1 LHFSSKEEEMQ
12 KTQWIVRV
20 ALLVAAAGASAGG
33 VQAQTPQR
41 VEALTR
47 QAEVVFRG
55 TVERVAAA
63 NLSVVEPAADTAVVR
78 IDELLKAP
86 ADVRDF
92 VGREVTVKLRTPD
105 SVKPGTK
112 AVFFATTW
120 LYGES
125 LGLVEV
131 GRVRDSGPGL
141 RTEVA
146 AASRRIYEDEVR
158 QHIAGAAL
166 VVAGKVVETRPAPPS
181 AQRSEHDPNW
191 WEAVIRVDS
200 VIKGQA
206 AEHIVLLYPHSM
218 DVMWF
223 NAPKPQVGWDAVWLL
238 SAAEGELMRGRAG
251 VYTAL
256 EPWRIMSRDDAGLVR
271 RLVRP

>member
-1 LHFSSKEEEMQ
+1 MQ
-12 KTQWIVRV
+12 RSQWTVGV
-20 ALLVAAAGASAGG
+20 ALLVAAVGMTAGSASA
-33 VQAQTPQR
+33 QPPQR
-41 VEALTR
+41 VDALTR

-55 TVERVAAA
+55 TVQRVAAA

-78 IDELLKAP
+78 IDELLKSP
-86 ADVRDF
+86 ADLRDF
-92 VGREVTVKLRTPD
+92 AGREVTVKLRTPD
-105 SVKPGTK
+105 SVKPGAK
-112 AVFFATTW
+112 AVFFADTW

-141 RTEVA
+141 RTAVA
-146 AASRRIYEDEVR
+146 AASRQMREDELR
-158 QHIAGAAL
+158 QHIAAAAL
-166 VVAGKVVETRPAPPS
+166 VVTGRVVETRPGPPS
-181 AQRSEHDPNW
+181 EGHSEHDPNW

-200 VIKGQA
+200 VVKGQA
-206 AEHIVLLYPHSM
+206 AEHIVLLYPKSM
-218 DVMWF
+218 DVAWF

-238 SAAEGELMRGRAG
+238 SLAEGDQMRGRAG

-256 EPWRIMSRDDAGLVR
+256 EPWKVMSRDDAGLVR